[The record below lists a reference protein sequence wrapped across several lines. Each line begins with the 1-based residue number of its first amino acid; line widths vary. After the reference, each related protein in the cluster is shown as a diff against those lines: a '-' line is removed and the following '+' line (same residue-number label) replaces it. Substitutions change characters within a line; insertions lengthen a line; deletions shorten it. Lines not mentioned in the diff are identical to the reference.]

1 MQSVY
6 TQTEGWQRVA
16 KTSPVE
22 SRALRSEAK
31 PPTQPV
37 GGFCFALLKQEG
49 IPLESK
55 YLASVSQL
63 TILFSF
69 V

>member
-1 MQSVY
+1 MASRLIRNQLP
-6 TQTEGWQRVA
+6 GNRLRVRV
-16 KTSPVE
+16 PCPP
-22 SRALRSEAK
+22 LYAK

-55 YLASVSQL
+55 HLASVSQL